1 MHTPWGFSRTISL
14 VYMEYITLSSHFMP
28 RCTYPELPFR
38 DLQKNGAMAIKSSG
52 DPFLQS
58 LKSAPSST
66 DLGYYYKITTMNIL
80 DANIWCPWYT
90 SHYLLFYDWL
100 KLWQHLLEISTTF
113 LFTENHASS
122 FNGDDFYNFPPEIS
136 SPPSTPL
143 HAGWPPWRTC
153 RSPSLAVLRSGSS
166 VFSNLVALWRP
177 HSDRGTSCPCFPGS
191 FYTSWPCLW
200 GRSLVLMLL

>member
-1 MHTPWGFSRTISL
+1 
-14 VYMEYITLSSHFMP
+14 MP
-28 RCTYPELPFR
+28 MLNT
-38 DLQKNGAMAIKSSG
+38 
-52 DPFLQS
+52 
-58 LKSAPSST
+58 
-66 DLGYYYKITTMNIL
+66 
-80 DANIWCPWYT
+80 WYT

-113 LFTENHASS
+113 LFIENHASS
-122 FNGDDFYNFPPEIS
+122 FNGDDFYNFLPEIS

-200 GRSLVLMLL
+200 GRSLVLMLLWNGEGHVLTRTGRGWSSTTRARVLSEEGVLHHHLNASC